1 MISVI
6 IPLYNKSWTI
16 ERALS
21 SVLAQTFQD
30 FEIIIVDDGSTDDS
44 ATKVE
49 KYLSERIT
57 LIAQPN
63 AGPGAARNK
72 GASVARGELLAFLD
86 ADDEWLPHHLAE
98 AYAGLGAYADC
109 LAYACAYD
117 SGAFR
122 AVRPNLVQKVG
133 LSDGPSSAL
142 SVSNEKS
149 VVEMTHAMHSSCVVV
164 RKTVFDQLGGYYS
177 ADRCLFGEDS
187 FLWLQVLFSGPVCWS
202 RAENVIF
209 HVEDSE
215 LGYALTHFSK
225 PTPIS
230 LHHACLLEKYGDK
243 SPLVPKV
250 LRQFVEVDI
259 RRLVNSGSFAMARE
273 LRREVNLPEVSIVGD
288 VTRYVGV
295 RMKSAARRLTRML

>member
-1 MISVI
+1 MISII
-6 IPLYNKSWTI
+6 IPLYNKSLTI
-16 ERALS
+16 DRALS
-21 SVLAQTFQD
+21 SVLAQTFRD
-30 FEIIIVDDGSTDDS
+30 FEIIIVDDGSTDDG

-57 LIAQPN
+57 LIRQPN

-98 AYAGLGAYADC
+98 AYAGLSFHADC

-122 AVRPNLVQKVG
+122 SVRPNLVQKLG
-133 LSDGPSSAL
+133 LPDGPYFAF

-149 VVEMTHAMHSSCVVV
+149 VVEMTHAMHSSCIVV

-177 ADRCLFGEDS
+177 ANRCLFGEDS
-187 FLWLQVLFSGPVCWS
+187 FLWLQVLFLGEVCWS
-202 RAENVIF
+202 RAENVVF

-215 LGYALTHFSK
+215 LGYALTHFTR

-230 LHHACLLEKYGDK
+230 LHQAGLLEKHAHK
-243 SPLVPKV
+243 SALVPKV
-250 LRQFVEVDI
+250 LSQFAEVDV
-259 RRLVNSGSFAMARE
+259 RRLVNSGSFAVARQ
-273 LRREVNLPEVSIVGD
+273 LRHDVNLPQVSIFVD
-288 VTRYVGV
+288 LSRYVGV
-295 RMKSAARRLTRML
+295 RIKSAFRRLKSRA